1 MLIRNLTIHNFQS
14 YYRTTSIDFGTGL
27 NLIIGNGGKGKSK
40 LFNAFYWVLFGDI
53 YITDLGWC
61 STNELPNSAKGT
73 MKRHEFI
80 NKKAL
85 YDCRIG
91 DTVLCQVTLE
101 LEDDKQNTFTIERT
115 VKAERKEE
123 ENWESVF
130 AWNVSSNMLKVVY
143 DDRKGTRTVND
154 DLAEDK
160 IRELFPIGIRKYI
173 WFQGESLDSLINFR
187 KPEVLKDAVQ
197 HISYFPYYEKL
208 TTIIALART
217 TIERREATHLR
228 EINKQNS
235 EARSLLKSIEFLR
248 NKIELELQN
257 KSKIEDHIEKIQAAL
272 AEDEGKISGLAK
284 FSELVTKYEK
294 VQIEIK
300 DVLNDLTNID
310 NEERKQLPS
319 LWVLRGTGNLVL
331 QCKDIIN
338 AHVEEEYTA
347 PERKFLDNP
356 SKAKLEDILYKD
368 HQCYVC
374 GSLVDDEHPNT
385 RNWILNRLRMQEEY
399 LREMEDY
406 TNNIEFSKKFNM
418 FLGRIQDYPDSLIVS
433 IEAIDKQ
440 YKELSEKEEKL
451 RVKLR
456 ACNERK
462 KELDDQIEEIKRKNG
477 IDPHREAAQ
486 YTTCDRSIR
495 ASRSNLEK
503 EQKNLRICEDNI
515 RNLEEQLKNKEGEL
529 TTSGTTNGVITS
541 VEETEWKQISTILE
555 KICKSV
561 QESARKEL
569 LRNIEARANE
579 FYVSFTKHD
588 RGYKGRVEIG
598 DDYSIQY
605 DAGLNTSHE
614 DRKKMSIINALLSLN
629 QEKLKTYYPFISDA
643 PTSNFDPDTTHKYLL
658 GIKDVFHQSIIMTK
672 DVVIGSDNYTD
683 LFDQDKVTRIYEL
696 TSLIYK
702 DGDSEPEI
710 YEVSTNVE
718 RLK

>member
-14 YYRTTSIDFGTGL
+14 YYSTTSIEFGSGL

-40 LFNAFYWVLFGDI
+40 FFNAFYWVLFGDI
-53 YITDLGWC
+53 YINDLGWC
-61 STNELPNSAKGT
+61 STNELPNSAKKA

-130 AWNVSSNMLKVVY
+130 AWNVSSNMLKVVF

-173 WFQGESLDSLINFR
+173 WFQGESLDSLIDFR
-187 KPEVLKDAVQ
+187 KPEILKDAVQ

-235 EARSLLKSIEFLR
+235 EARALLKSIEFLR
-248 NKIELELQN
+248 SKIELEFQN
-257 KSKIEDHIEKIQAAL
+257 KSKTEEHIEKIQAAL

-300 DVLNDLTNID
+300 DILNDLTNID
-310 NEERKQLPS
+310 NEERKLLPS

-331 QCKDIIN
+331 QCKEIIN

-374 GSLVDDEHPNT
+374 GSLVDDEHPDT
-385 RNWILNRLRMQEEY
+385 RNWILNRLKMQEEY

-418 FLGRIQDYPDSLIVS
+418 FLGRIQDYPDSLMVS

-440 YKELSEKEEKL
+440 YKELTG
-451 RVKLR
+451 
-456 ACNERK
+456 CNFVLQRYI
-462 KELDDQIEEIKRKNG
+462 QIEDIKRKNG
-477 IDPHREAAQ
+477 IDPRREAAQ

-503 EQKNLRICEDNI
+503 EQRNLRISEDNI
-515 RNLEEQLKNKEGEL
+515 RNLKEQLRTKEGEL
-529 TTSGTTNGVITS
+529 SSSGT
-541 VEETEWKQISTILE
+541 
-555 KICKSV
+555 
-561 QESARKEL
+561 
-569 LRNIEARANE
+569 
-579 FYVSFTKHD
+579 
-588 RGYKGRVEIG
+588 
-598 DDYSIQY
+598 
-605 DAGLNTSHE
+605 
-614 DRKKMSIINALLSLN
+614 
-629 QEKLKTYYPFISDA
+629 
-643 PTSNFDPDTTHKYLL
+643 
-658 GIKDVFHQSIIMTK
+658 DVGF
-672 DVVIGSDNYTD
+672 
-683 LFDQDKVTRIYEL
+683 
-696 TSLIYK
+696 TSLQPINKNNPNIGTTKAVNNLLIVIPPY
-702 DGDSEPEI
+702 S
-710 YEVSTNVE
+710 
-718 RLK
+718 LFHFA

>member
-14 YYRTTSIDFGTGL
+14 YYSTTSIEFGSGL

-101 LEDDKQNTFTIERT
+101 LEDDNQNTFTIERT
-115 VKAERKEE
+115 VKAERKED

-173 WFQGESLDSLINFR
+173 WFQGESLDSLIDFR

-235 EARSLLKSIEFLR
+235 EARALLKSIEFLR
-248 NKIELELQN
+248 GKIELELQN
-257 KSKIEDHIEKIQAAL
+257 KSKTEEHIEKIQAAL

-294 VQIEIK
+294 VQLEIK
-300 DVLNDLTNID
+300 DIMNNLTNID
-310 NEERKQLPS
+310 NEERKLLPS

-331 QCKDIIN
+331 QCKEIIN
-338 AHVEEEYTA
+338 AHVKEEYTA

-374 GSLVDDEHPNT
+374 GS
-385 RNWILNRLRMQEEY
+385 
-399 LREMEDY
+399 
-406 TNNIEFSKKFNM
+406 
-418 FLGRIQDYPDSLIVS
+418 
-433 IEAIDKQ
+433 
-440 YKELSEKEEKL
+440 
-451 RVKLR
+451 
-456 ACNERK
+456 C
-462 KELDDQIEEIKRKNG
+462 
-477 IDPHREAAQ
+477 
-486 YTTCDRSIR
+486 
-495 ASRSNLEK
+495 
-503 EQKNLRICEDNI
+503 
-515 RNLEEQLKNKEGEL
+515 
-529 TTSGTTNGVITS
+529 
-541 VEETEWKQISTILE
+541 
-555 KICKSV
+555 
-561 QESARKEL
+561 
-569 LRNIEARANE
+569 
-579 FYVSFTKHD
+579 
-588 RGYKGRVEIG
+588 
-598 DDYSIQY
+598 
-605 DAGLNTSHE
+605 
-614 DRKKMSIINALLSLN
+614 
-629 QEKLKTYYPFISDA
+629 
-643 PTSNFDPDTTHKYLL
+643 
-658 GIKDVFHQSIIMTK
+658 
-672 DVVIGSDNYTD
+672 
-683 LFDQDKVTRIYEL
+683 
-696 TSLIYK
+696 
-702 DGDSEPEI
+702 
-710 YEVSTNVE
+710 
-718 RLK
+718 